1 MVWVARPNMVDAAF
15 ASWVW
20 PLLGIVFLPFATLMY
35 VILWQVGGSEDG
47 TGSGWSWR
55 GCRTSATG
63 VLEPRVDAACP
74 ASRPSHGGNP
84 PE

>member
-35 VILWQVGGSEDG
+35 VIRWQVGGLR
-47 TGSGWSWR
+47 GWDRFWVVLA
-55 GCRTSATG
+55 GLPDLGHWSAG
-63 VLEPRVDAACP
+63 A
-74 ASRPSHGGNP
+74 ASRRRVPGVAA
-84 PE
+84 